1 MSSFKYNFYEKILR
15 KFIKND
21 YIISSFENFSKKN
34 KKTLILRHDVDY
46 TINGV
51 LEFANIEKKL
61 GISSTFFFRLHA
73 NEYNIFE
80 AQTYQLI
87 KYLKKIGH
95 EIGLHSEIMN
105 FSRAVDENPLH
116 VLKKEKKI
124 LESITGLKIKSFS
137 EHRDISNK
145 IHNTKKFHDV
155 YSFKKTGF
163 KFNAMEDKFFKEMK
177 YLSDSNANWREGN
190 PLKFINKHNRF
201 QILIH
206 PDWWFKKDYLLKDR
220 NVYPTTNMQE

>member
-87 KYLKKIGH
+87 KLKQNQVR
-95 EIGLHSEIMN
+95 L
-105 FSRAVDENPLH
+105 
-116 VLKKEKKI
+116 
-124 LESITGLKIKSFS
+124 
-137 EHRDISNK
+137 
-145 IHNTKKFHDV
+145 
-155 YSFKKTGF
+155 
-163 KFNAMEDKFFKEMK
+163 
-177 YLSDSNANWREGN
+177 
-190 PLKFINKHNRF
+190 
-201 QILIH
+201 
-206 PDWWFKKDYLLKDR
+206 
-220 NVYPTTNMQE
+220 